1 MSALVRN
8 NVRTAGT
15 GPTAIVFAPGVGCD
29 RNMGRHVAPA
39 FEVGLRTLLCGPVNC
54 PTRAGDADDRGEI
67 GRELGL
73 QDAVPEPRRAGRRRR
88 GDVQPCPIP

>member
-15 GPTAIVFAPGVGCD
+15 GPTAIVFAPGVGGD

-39 FEVGLRTLLCGPVNC
+39 FEVGLRTLLCGP
-54 PTRAGDADDRGEI
+54 GDEI

-73 QDAVPEPRRAGRRRR
+73 QDAVLEPRRAGRRRR
-88 GDVQPCPIP
+88 SDVQPCPIP